1 MSSDSESEK
10 QLRRDRD
17 LAELCEWFR
26 QNENLPQ
33 DIGNYHDY
41 RDALTVG
48 HDRKR
53 KRELVFL
60 CMAIY

>member
-53 KRELVFL
+53 KR
-60 CMAIY
+60 AS